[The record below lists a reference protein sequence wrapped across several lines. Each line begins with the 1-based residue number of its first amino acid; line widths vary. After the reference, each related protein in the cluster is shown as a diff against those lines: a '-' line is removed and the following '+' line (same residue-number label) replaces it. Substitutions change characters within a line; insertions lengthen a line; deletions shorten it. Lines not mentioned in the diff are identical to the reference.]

1 MSETTISP
9 PGTVNRRQVARS
21 TTIVMLLFI
30 ASRVLGLFREAVIGQ
45 RFGDL
50 PEYAAYLAAF
60 RLPDL
65 LFNLVAGGALA
76 SAFIPTLTQ
85 YLTRNDEAGSWR
97 LTSAVANWLLL
108 VLSAIAILA
117 GIAAPLLVVT
127 VIAPGFADTP
137 AQVDLT
143 VNLLR
148 LLLVST
154 VTFSI
159 SGLVMG
165 VLNAHDHFLFP
176 AVAPVLY
183 NLGILGGALFLAPTM
198 GVYGLAIGVI
208 VGAAAHLLIQIPTL
222 YGLGFRYWAS
232 LGRQD
237 PPIFAGVRQM
247 VRLMGPRVIGAG
259 AVQLMF
265 VANTI
270 LASYYAS
277 SVLPALN
284 YAWII
289 MLLPHG
295 IFASSIATA
304 IFPTFS
310 RMAATRDQDGM
321 RRALSQILRVLLFV
335 VIPCA
340 VGLFV
345 LRVPIIELLFQRGQ
359 FTATTTQAVA
369 WALGFY
375 AFGLIAH
382 ACIEIVNRAY
392 YALQDTR
399 TPVTIAV
406 GAMLLNILLSVL
418 LIPVVGDPTSVV
430 RGPQGALAL
439 ANTLASTLEMVL
451 FLWFLRPKMGGIDG
465 TRLLASTLR
474 MGIAA
479 ALMGLTLWGLLQ
491 SPLAALSIWLFVP
504 AAIGIGVVVY
514 VVVAWLLRVEE
525 MQTLTRLLLRR
536 NE

>member
-1 MSETTISP
+1 MPPTSTI
-9 PGTVNRRQVARS
+9 NRRQVARS
-21 TTIVMLLFI
+21 TSIVMLLFVV
-30 ASRVLGLFREAVIGQ
+30 SRVLGLFREAVIGQ
-45 RFGDL
+45 QFGDL

-85 YLTRNDEAGSWR
+85 YLTRNDDEGASR
-97 LTSAVANWLLL
+97 LTSAVANWLVL
-108 VLSAIAILA
+108 VLGVVAFLSAL
-117 GIAAPLLVVT
+117 AAPILVVT
-127 VIAPGFADTP
+127 VIAPGFADNP

-154 VTFSI
+154 ITFSI

-183 NLGILGGALFLAPTM
+183 NLGILGGALFLAPTL

-208 VGAAAHLLIQIPTL
+208 VGAVAHLLVQVPTL
-222 YGLGFRYWAS
+222 FRLGFRYRAS
-232 LGRQD
+232 LGREA
-237 PPIFAGVRQM
+237 PEIFAGVQQV

-265 VANTI
+265 MANI
-270 LASYYAS
+270 YLASFYDS
-277 SVLPALN
+277 TVLTSLN

-310 RMAATRDQDGM
+310 RMAATLDQDGM

-335 VIPCA
+335 VIPSA

-345 LRVPIIELLFQRGQ
+345 LRVPVIQLLLERGE

-369 WALGFY
+369 WALAFY

-382 ACIEIVNRAY
+382 AGIEIVNRAY
-392 YALQDTR
+392 YALKDTR
-399 TPVTIAV
+399 TPVIIAV
-406 GAMLLNILLSVL
+406 GAMILNIVLSIL
-418 LIPVVGDPTSVV
+418 LIPVIGDPTSVE

-439 ANTLASTLEMVL
+439 ANTLASTLELAL
-451 FLWFLRPKMGGIDG
+451 FLWFIRPKMGGLDG
-465 TRLLASTLR
+465 TRMLASTVR
-474 MGIAA
+474 MSVAA
-479 ALMGLTLWGLLQ
+479 VLMGGALWGLLQ
-491 SPLAALSIWLFVP
+491 SPLAAFSNIVFVP
-504 AAIGIGVVVY
+504 VAIGVGALVY
-514 VVVAWLLRVEE
+514 VGAAWLLRVEE
-525 MQTLTRLLLRR
+525 MQTLTRLVLRR
-536 NE
+536 NG

>member
-1 MSETTISP
+1 MSETTITPTS
-9 PGTVNRRQVARS
+9 TINRRQVARS
-21 TTIVMLLFI
+21 TTIVMVLFI
-30 ASRVLGLFREAVIGQ
+30 VSRVLGLFREAVIGQ

-85 YLTRNDEAGSWR
+85 YLTQNDEAGSWR
-97 LTSAVANWLLL
+97 LTSAIANWLLL
-108 VLSAIAILA
+108 VLGAVAILV

-137 AQVDLT
+137 AQVELT

-148 LLLVST
+148 LLLIST

-165 VLNAHDHFLFP
+165 VLNARDHFLFP

-198 GVYGLAIGVI
+198 GVYGLAVGVI
-208 VGAAAHLLIQIPTL
+208 LGAAGHLLIQVPTL
-222 YGLGFRYWAS
+222 FGLGFRYWAS
-232 LGRQD
+232 LGRQE
-237 PPIFAGVRQM
+237 PTIFAGVRQV

-265 VANTI
+265 VANTF
-270 LASYYAS
+270 LASFYADG
-277 SVLPALN
+277 VLPALN

-304 IFPTFS
+304 IFPAFS
-310 RMAATRDQDGM
+310 RMAATRDQAGM

-335 VIPCA
+335 VIPSA

-345 LRVPIIELLFQRGQ
+345 LRVPIIQLLFERGQ
-359 FTATTTQAVA
+359 FTSTTTQAVA
-369 WALGFY
+369 WALAFY

-382 ACIEIVNRAY
+382 AIIEIVNRAY

-418 LIPVVGDPTSVV
+418 LIPFVGDSTSVV

-439 ANTLASTLEMVL
+439 ANTLASSLEMVL
-451 FLWFLRPKMGGIDG
+451 FLWFLRPKMGGLDG
-465 TRLLASTLR
+465 TRLLVSTLR
-474 MGIAA
+474 MSAA
-479 ALMGLTLWGLLQ
+479 ALLMGLTLWGLLQ
-491 SPLAALSIWLFVP
+491 TPLAALSIWLFVP
-504 AAIGIGVVVY
+504 LAIGAGALAYIVA
-514 VVVAWLLRVEE
+514 AWLLRVEE
-525 MQTLTRLLLRR
+525 MQTLVRLVLRR
-536 NE
+536 NG

>member
-1 MSETTISP
+1 MSETTITPQS
-9 PGTVNRRQVARS
+9 TVSRRQVARS

-30 ASRVLGLFREAVIGQ
+30 VSRVLGLFREAVIGQ

-85 YLTRNDEAGSWR
+85 FLTNSDEKSSWR
-97 LTSAVANWLLL
+97 LTSAIANWLFL
-108 VLSAIAILA
+108 VLGAVAVIA

-127 VIAPGFADTP
+127 VVAPGFADSP

-148 LLLVST
+148 LLLIST

-165 VLNAHDHFLFP
+165 VLNAHNHFLFP

-183 NLGILGGALFLAPTM
+183 NLGILGGALFLAPTL

-208 VGAAAHLLIQIPTL
+208 LGAAGHLLIQIPTL
-222 YGLGFRYWAS
+222 FGLGFQYWGS

-237 PPIFAGVRQM
+237 PPIFAGVRQ
-247 VRLMGPRVIGAG
+247 VIRLMGPRVIGAG

-265 VANTI
+265 VANTY
-270 LASYYAS
+270 LASFYDAG
-277 SVLPALN
+277 VLPALN

-304 IFPTFS
+304 IFPAFS
-310 RMAATRDQDGM
+310 RMAAIHDQAGM
-321 RRALSQILRVLLFV
+321 RRALSQILRVLLFI
-335 VIPCA
+335 VIPSA

-345 LRVPIIELLFQRGQ
+345 LRVPIIQLLFERGQ
-359 FTATTTQAVA
+359 FTSTTTQAVA
-369 WALGFY
+369 WALAFY

-382 ACIEIVNRAY
+382 SIIEIVNRAY

-399 TPVTIAV
+399 TPVIIAV
-406 GAMLLNILLSVL
+406 GAMFLNIVLSVV
-418 LIPVVGDPTSVV
+418 LIPLVGDSTSVV

-439 ANTLASTLEMVL
+439 ANTLASMLEMVL
-451 FLWFLRPKMGGIDG
+451 FLWFLRPKMGGVDG
-465 TRLLASTLR
+465 KRIFISTVR
-474 MGIAA
+474 ISMAA
-479 ALMGLTLWGLLQ
+479 ALMGLTLWGLLH
-491 SPLAALSIWLFVP
+491 SPLAALSTWVLVP
-504 AAIGIGVVVY
+504 LVIGVGGLVY
-514 VVVAWLLRVEE
+514 VLAAWLLRVEE
-525 MQTLTRLLLRR
+525 MQTLATLVMRR
-536 NE
+536 NG

>member
-1 MSETTISP
+1 MSETTVT
-9 PGTVNRRQVARS
+9 PGSTINRRQVARS
-21 TTIVMLLFI
+21 TSIVMLLFI
-30 ASRVLGLFREAVIGQ
+30 VSRVLGLFREAVIGQ
-45 RFGDL
+45 QFGDL

-85 YLTRNDEAGSWR
+85 YLTRNDETGAWR

-108 VLSAIAILA
+108 VLAAVAVLSAL
-117 GIAAPLLVVT
+117 AAPLIVVT
-127 VIAPGFADTP
+127 LIAPGFADTP

-148 LLLVST
+148 LLLIST
-154 VTFSI
+154 ITFSI

-165 VLNAHDHFLFP
+165 VLNAHDHFFFP
-176 AVAPVLY
+176 AVAPILY
-183 NLGILGGALFLAPTM
+183 NLGILGGAVFLAPTF

-208 VGAAAHLLIQIPTL
+208 VGAAGHLLVQIPTL
-222 YGLGFRYWAS
+222 FRLGFRYWAS
-232 LGRQD
+232 LGREV
-237 PPIFAGVRQM
+237 PEIFVGVKQV

-265 VANTI
+265 VANI
-270 LASYYAS
+270 YLASFYDS
-277 SVLPALN
+277 TVLTSLN

-310 RMAATRDQDGM
+310 RMAATRDGDGM

-335 VIPCA
+335 VVPSA

-345 LRVPIIELLFQRGQ
+345 LRVPVIQLLLERGQ
-359 FTATTTQAVA
+359 FTAITTQAVA
-369 WALGFY
+369 WALAFY
-375 AFGLIAH
+375 ALGLIAH
-382 ACIEIVNRAY
+382 AGIEIVNRAY

-399 TPVTIAV
+399 TPVIIAV

-418 LIPVVGDPTSVV
+418 LIPVVGDPTSVE

-439 ANTLASTLEMVL
+439 ANTLASTLELAL
-451 FLWFLRPKMGGIDG
+451 FLWFIRPKMGGLDG
-465 TRLLASTLR
+465 NRLLASTVR
-474 MGIAA
+474 ISAA
-479 ALMGLTLWGLLQ
+479 ALLMGFALWGVMQ
-491 SPLAALSIWLFVP
+491 SPLATLTNWLFVP
-504 AAIGIGVVVY
+504 LAIGIGALVY
-514 VVVAWLLRVEE
+514 VVAAWLLRVEE
-525 MQTLTRLLLRR
+525 MQTLLRLVLRR
-536 NE
+536 NS